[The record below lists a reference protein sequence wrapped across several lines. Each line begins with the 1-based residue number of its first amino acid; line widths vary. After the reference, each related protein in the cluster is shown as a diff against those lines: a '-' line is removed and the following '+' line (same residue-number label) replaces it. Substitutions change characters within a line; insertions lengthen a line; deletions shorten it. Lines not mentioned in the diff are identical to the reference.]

1 MKGSRALTYVLAL
14 ALVFSL
20 TACDDNGGGMDDDD
34 DDNGDEPTLL
44 SDILGERD
52 DLSTLFQ
59 AVDASGQLNLTEDP
73 NADIT
78 VFAPNNSAFADINLE
93 AALSD
98 DNSAL
103 LEEVVQYHVLPQS
116 VLSSG
121 LSEGTVETALGDEIL
136 ITTDDNGN
144 FLVNGNSITT
154 ADLEA
159 DNGVLHVID
168 GLLLENRT
176 LLQRLGLTSST
187 QALLGIASEANLG
200 DAFSTAENWT
210 VFAPINGA
218 LDEVNPADFS
228 QEQLQ
233 QILQYHV
240 IVDENGPIDA
250 ATLQTL
256 LADNGGEVEVET
268 AQGEPITFTETDDG
282 NIVLNDGAA
291 LVDGGTD
298 RFAGGV
304 NETDDGFVNVF
315 HLIDGLLMPPSMQET
330 TTIADVV
337 ANDDSFSTLLTA
349 LQQAGLADALGNEEA
364 TFTVFAPNND
374 AFGPINTDVL
384 LGQADALEAV
394 LGYHVVPDQALA
406 ASDLAEGENTVTTLA
421 GDELTVVRNGDNVF
435 VEGSQVVD
443 ADNETDNGI
452 IHVIDRALL
461 GNQNLA
467 NTAWFVSETEQ
478 LYNTVVDFGLAD
490 AFVNASGWTVFGP
503 NNATFENADL
513 SGFSEEEVQQV
524 LQYHVY
530 AESVVD
536 SGGLVGL
543 LEDNSGTVTIPTLQG
558 EDLTIA
564 QDGDQIVFNDGQAT
578 LDMANLDYAASNGV
592 LHVINGLLLPPSFT
606 EAEAISI
613 ADAREQG
620 VDAEVT
626 IEGTVTRA
634 FGDFVRIQDGSGDL
648 GASGMVIRQTGGSFN
663 DEIADGTITEGTTL
677 RITGTISEFNGLLQ
691 INEGDLASY
700 EITGEASVPEPITI
714 TLTELANSGLD
725 YESVLVRINGLTLNT
740 EDTEFSNGTSYTAAD
755 GDGNEGV
762 FRVQQE
768 GETQLIGEPVPSGS
782 FDYEGVIGQFQ
793 GEPQMIPVEVS
804 DIIQE

>member
-1 MKGSRALTYVLAL
+1 
-14 ALVFSL
+14 
-20 TACDDNGGGMDDDD
+20 
-34 DDNGDEPTLL
+34 
-44 SDILGERD
+44 
-52 DLSTLFQ
+52 
-59 AVDASGQLNLTEDP
+59 
-73 NADIT
+73 
-78 VFAPNNSAFADINLE
+78 
-93 AALSD
+93 
-98 DNSAL
+98 
-103 LEEVVQYHVLPQS
+103 
-116 VLSSG
+116 
-121 LSEGTVETALGDEIL
+121 
-136 ITTDDNGN
+136 
-144 FLVNGNSITT
+144 
-154 ADLEA
+154 
-159 DNGVLHVID
+159 
-168 GLLLENRT
+168 
-176 LLQRLGLTSST
+176 
-187 QALLGIASEANLG
+187 
-200 DAFSTAENWT
+200 
-210 VFAPINGA
+210 
-218 LDEVNPADFS
+218 
-228 QEQLQ
+228 
-233 QILQYHV
+233 
-240 IVDENGPIDA
+240 
-250 ATLQTL
+250 
-256 LADNGGEVEVET
+256 
-268 AQGEPITFTETDDG
+268 
-282 NIVLNDGAA
+282 
-291 LVDGGTD
+291 
-298 RFAGGV
+298 
-304 NETDDGFVNVF
+304 
-315 HLIDGLLMPPSMQET
+315 
-330 TTIADVV
+330 
-337 ANDDSFSTLLTA
+337 
-349 LQQAGLADALGNEEA
+349 
-364 TFTVFAPNND
+364 
-374 AFGPINTDVL
+374 
-384 LGQADALEAV
+384 
-394 LGYHVVPDQALA
+394 
-406 ASDLAEGENTVTTLA
+406 
-421 GDELTVVRNGDNVF
+421 
-435 VEGSQVVD
+435 
-443 ADNETDNGI
+443 
-452 IHVIDRALL
+452 
-461 GNQNLA
+461 
-467 NTAWFVSETEQ
+467 VSETEQ

-503 NNATFENADL
+503 NNTTFENADL

-714 TLTELANSGLD
+714 TLTDLANSGLD

>member
-52 DLSTLFQ
+52 DLSTLFD
-59 AVDASGQLNLTEDP
+59 AVEASGQLNLTEDP

-78 VFAPNNSAFADINLE
+78 VFAPNNNSFADINLE

-136 ITTDDNGN
+136 ITTDDDGN

-176 LLQRLGLTSST
+176 LLQHLGLTSST
-187 QALLGIASEANLG
+187 QALLGIASEASLG
-200 DAFSTAENWT
+200 DAFSNAENWT
-210 VFAPINGA
+210 VFAPINEA
-218 LDEVNPADFS
+218 LVEVDPANFT

-256 LADNGGEVEVET
+256 LADNGGEVSVQT
-268 AQGEPITFTETDDG
+268 LQGEDITFTETDSGISINDG
-282 NIVLNDGAA
+282 QANIVLE
-291 LVDGGTD
+291 GGVD
-298 RFAGGV
+298 RFAGGL
-304 NETDDGFVNVF
+304 NEAGDGFVNVF
-315 HLIDGLLMPPSMQET
+315 HLIDGLLMPPSMQPT
-330 TTIADVV
+330 
-337 ANDDSFSTLLTA
+337 
-349 LQQAGLADALGNEEA
+349 EA
-364 TFTVFAPNND
+364 TP
-374 AFGPINTDVL
+374 
-384 LGQADALEAV
+384 
-394 LGYHVVPDQALA
+394 
-406 ASDLAEGENTVTTLA
+406 
-421 GDELTVVRNGDNVF
+421 
-435 VEGSQVVD
+435 
-443 ADNETDNGI
+443 
-452 IHVIDRALL
+452 
-461 GNQNLA
+461 
-467 NTAWFVSETEQ
+467 
-478 LYNTVVDFGLAD
+478 
-490 AFVNASGWTVFGP
+490 
-503 NNATFENADL
+503 
-513 SGFSEEEVQQV
+513 
-524 LQYHVY
+524 
-530 AESVVD
+530 
-536 SGGLVGL
+536 
-543 LEDNSGTVTIPTLQG
+543 
-558 EDLTIA
+558 
-564 QDGDQIVFNDGQAT
+564 
-578 LDMANLDYAASNGV
+578 
-592 LHVINGLLLPPSFT
+592 
-606 EAEAISI
+606 I

-620 VDAEVT
+620 VGTEVT

-634 FGDFVRIQDGSGDL
+634 FGDFARIQDDSGDL
-648 GASGMVIRQTGGSFN
+648 GASGMVIRQTEGDFN
-663 DEIADGTITEGTTL
+663 AEIADGTITEGTTVL
-677 RITGTISEFNGLLQ
+677 VTGTISEFNGLFQ
-691 INEGDLASY
+691 INEDDLASY

-714 TLTELANSGLD
+714 TLTELANNGLD

-740 EDTEFSNGTSYTAAD
+740 EDTEFSNGASYTAVD